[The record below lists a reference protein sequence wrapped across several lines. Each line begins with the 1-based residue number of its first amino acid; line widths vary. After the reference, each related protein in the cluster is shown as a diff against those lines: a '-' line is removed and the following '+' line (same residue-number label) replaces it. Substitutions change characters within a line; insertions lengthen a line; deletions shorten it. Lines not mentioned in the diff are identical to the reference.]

1 MATHLLDVF
10 KSKYAAAGSR
20 PSFEVGDTI
29 RVYWKIKEVQVEKKV
44 SKTAKAIKKATE
56 EGKGKV
62 ERVQAFEGVVIAKKH
77 GAGLDASFTVRKIS
91 SGVGVERVFPLH
103 SPLIQKI
110 DIVRHAKVRR
120 AKLYYLRA
128 LTGRKAKMKEKKF
141 AELVQTEGPQTGGG
155 PAEEAEITEPAAG
168 K

>member
-1 MATHLLDVF
+1 MAVLGLQIF
-10 KSKYAAAGSR
+10 NKSALRTDIKTF
-20 PSFEVGDTI
+20 FEVGDSV

-44 SKTAKAIKKATE
+44 SKTAKAIKKASDD
-56 EGKGKV
+56 GKAKV

-77 GAGLDASFTVRKIS
+77 GTGVHGTFTVRKIS

-110 DIVRHAKVRR
+110 EIVKKAKVRR

-128 LTGRKAKMKEKKF
+128 LTGRKARVKEDKF
-141 AELVQTEGPQTGGG
+141 TELLQNEPEVKIENKAVAE
-155 PAEEAEITEPAAG
+155 
-168 K
+168 